1 LLGWSKYL
9 IAGASAVYVV
19 LWGYVS
25 QIPGPWL
32 AVIGLAVF
40 ALVLVVV
47 GALVLIWRAS
57 QPVTAG
63 PTGQGFSATAEHALI
78 KGEDDALVVREGPR
92 FIVSYRNVA
101 GNWERLSFLNEGK
114 RTAINTTVSALTH
127 EEQGEHESIRRRH
140 EITMM
145 PRHVP
150 VIIPSGTGEG
160 KIVVEESP
168 GHGTRLIDIIRKG
181 TPESIDSVVVS
192 FEDGE
197 RHQFEQ
203 PFELTCQ
210 TDGSI
215 RWDPGPV
222 RLLRR

>member
-1 LLGWSKYL
+1 VG
-9 IAGASAVYVV
+9 VV
-19 LWGYVS
+19 SWGYVS
-25 QIPGPWL
+25 QIQGLWL
-32 AVIGLAVF
+32 VLIGLAVF

-57 QPVTAG
+57 QLVMAG
-63 PTGQGFSATAEHALI
+63 PTVQGFSTTAEQALV
-78 KGEDDALVVREGPR
+78 KREDDALILRGGPR
-92 FIVSYRNVA
+92 FIVNYRNVTA
-101 GNWERLSFLNEGK
+101 NWERLSFLNEGK

-127 EEQGEHESIRRRH
+127 EEQSEHESIRRRH

-150 VIIPSGTGEG
+150 VIVPGGTGEG

-168 GHGTRLIDIIRKG
+168 GHGTRLIDVIRKG
-181 TPESIDSVVVS
+181 TPESIDTVVVS

-203 PFELTCQ
+203 LFELTCQ

-222 RLLRR
+222 RLLGR